1 LAAFGARYALR
12 TLRVIEKQ
20 TAALIES
27 QRPKIAVTAHDDPF
41 QMLCGPSP
49 HRVEI
54 DLDNKGLG
62 VARNLTYETWIE
74 LLPLPFVDFTSGAD
88 HFASTDPMVLY
99 PNHEPLT
106 INIPIRTGLT
116 ARQLDDLRH
125 FRICACIRILVH
137 YDDAFGPNRTVS
149 FGLVVRHNGLGY
161 LPKYNQDC

>member
-1 LAAFGARYALR
+1 MAAFGARYALR

-106 INIPIRTGLT
+106 INIPIRDSRHGNWTICGT
-116 ARQLDDLRH
+116 SEFARV
-125 FRICACIRILVH
+125 FASWFITTMPSVRIER
-137 YDDAFGPNRTVS
+137 
-149 FGLVVRHNGLGY
+149 
-161 LPKYNQDC
+161 